1 MTIAII
7 GAGLSG
13 LYAAWRL
20 NQEGH
25 SVHVFEARDRIGGRI
40 LSVASEN
47 LGGAFDLGPTWFW
60 PDHQRRLPKLLDQL
74 ALHSFE
80 QQTQGGMI
88 FEPLDG
94 PPQMMAPP
102 AMGPPSY
109 RIAGGIGALTTALSN
124 QLPPN
129 TISLNSPASV
139 IAGTTSGVKIS
150 IKDTEYSGSHV
161 LVSVPPRLFA
171 SSITTEPVLPNT
183 LLSSF
188 NKTPTWMAA
197 HAKLVAI
204 YDQPFWHDNGLS
216 GQAFS
221 YRGPMMEIH
230 DASPDTDGP
239 YALFGFVGIDAAR
252 RRNNAKAVKQM
263 GIEQLTRLFGAAASK
278 PNDVLYK
285 DWSEDTYTATL
296 TDEDAPRSHP
306 QYTSPDLPHH
316 WRSTMAFIGT
326 EVAVINGGYLEGCLE
341 AVDTVIESLFSL

>member
-20 NQEGH
+20 HQAGQ
-25 SVHVFEARDRIGGRI
+25 SVRVFEARDRIGGRI
-40 LSVASEN
+40 LTVSSKD

-60 PDHQRRLPKLLDQL
+60 PDHQRRLPRLLDEL
-74 ALHSFE
+74 GIRSFE
-80 QQTQGGMI
+80 QQTEGGMI

-124 QLPPN
+124 RLSTE
-129 TISLNSPASV
+129 TIELNSPVDLISETATGITLS
-139 IAGTTSGVKIS
+139 ANGT
-150 IKDTEYSGSHV
+150 EFSGSHV
-161 LVSVPPRLFA
+161 LASIPPRLFA
-171 SSITTEPVLPNT
+171 SSITTEPALPDAV
-183 LLSSF
+183 LSSF

-204 YDQPFWHDNGLS
+204 YDQPFWRDNGLS

-230 DASPDTDGP
+230 DASPSGEGP

-252 RRNNAKAVKQM
+252 RRDNADTVKQM
-263 GIEQLTRLFGAAASK
+263 GIEQLTRLFGAAAYT
-278 PNDVLYK
+278 PDDVLYK
-285 DWSEDTYTATL
+285 DWSVDTYTATL
-296 TDEDAPRSHP
+296 ADEDAPRSHP
-306 QYTSPDLPHH
+306 HYKSPDLSDH
-316 WRSTMAFIGT
+316 WQSKMAFIGT
-326 EVAVINGGYLEGCLE
+326 EAASSNGGYLEGCLE
-341 AVDTVIESLFSL
+341 AVDTAIESLFGQ